1 MVPDCMDGLATQGRP
16 PVLGRNILPGG
27 AGLGHSGP
35 TPFIP
40 QSGTRIRSPLP
51 RSCRQTPSPLRGEA
65 GADIGGSRRKRRM
78 PPDRKACPPA
88 RQRGDVRARTG
99 QNGRDSG
106 TGRQQSAPNADRQPP
121 KGRQVKKTRGDGAAC
136 RRSPKTSRRGISRNR
151 REKPFR
157 RGTRRPFIA
166 TRKRPDRIPALHV
179 AREER
184 IENAGD
190 WPHQRHRYA
199 YPRE

>member
-121 KGRQVKKTRGDGAAC
+121 KGRQVKKNTGGRRGMPAKPKNVPSRNQPESTGEAFPPGHKATLHRYSETPRPDSRAAC
-136 RRSPKTSRRGISRNR
+136 RAGRANRERRGL
-151 REKPFR
+151 
-157 RGTRRPFIA
+157 A
-166 TRKRPDRIPALHV
+166 TSASSIRLPA
-179 AREER
+179 
-184 IENAGD
+184 
-190 WPHQRHRYA
+190 
-199 YPRE
+199 